1 MDTEKSSQRSIK
13 PDFIRLVMDATSAQA
28 SQARI
33 VNKSPNVTKQ
43 IVKLSP
49 HLIYQ
54 VLQRDLQGDLTAE
67 MAIYEAGE
75 ELNTFLSIAGHHE
88 DEEIFNDLRDYDVK
102 GQTVK
107 PGNLS
112 VSEKWQGQG
121 IGRTVL
127 RNQIEL
133 FALNGARFFEITA
146 GNENGASSWAKMIP
160 LDEDRLPDFEDEL
173 IDTIRLRI
181 DLLESLDV
189 LPLDVISD
197 ARDYAMFNASSD
209 LKHLAEMDYDVFEE
223 ISSFFDPHN
232 DEITLTRSQAEQV
245 AVEFGEQIRSASRQG
260 EKLPLSRL
268 LLAGTKWP
276 GKLDLQ
282 DPGQMRNVE
291 DYAGS
296 FRYLDITP

>member
-28 SQARI
+28 RQARI
-33 VNKSPNVTKQ
+33 VNKSSVFTKE

-67 MAIYEAGE
+67 MAIYKAGE
-75 ELNTFLSIAGHHE
+75 ELDTFLSIAGHHE

-112 VSEKWQGQG
+112 VAEKWQGQG
-121 IGRTVL
+121 IGRTAL

-173 IDTIRLRI
+173 IDTIRLRL

-245 AVEFGEQIRSASRQG
+245 AVEFGEQMRSASRQG